1 MLLSN
6 PIEAFH
12 PLYTCYEKC
21 KLGSSSS
28 SSFDLLIRHYV
39 RSRKGLDGVLV
50 FRMMKEVSLVPQ
62 VRTLS
67 ALLHG
72 LVHCRHYGLVMGV
85 FEEMINVGVRP
96 DLYIYSGVILDRVSI
111 GHGGRADELVFEAVV
126 QIPDSPLFNQGVV
139 LRKLNTTHAQRRGR
153 RAIEVLKK
161 LVRRRLLYHSY
172 SMQVHGYISN
182 SLRDD
187 PYSFTLVHG
196 CHGSFSIRHWL
207 QQSDWLPTLE
217 ATLALDEES
226 LKDKET
232 RFHIRSK
239 LLTGQRQSCLKDF
252 THNSV
257 LSELEANTV
266 RSTPCCNVPPL
277 MRSTKSIALEFSDS
291 SSRVPTLDKRESE
304 SSCWFKDGPI
314 RFCCS
319 YQCANDVESYLDM
332 VSGCASGLLT
342 EMRKDGHYY
351 AVK

>member
-1 MLLSN
+1 MAGVGLFRCNLFISRKCSGEIVLSRDLVSRRLE
-6 PIEAFH
+6 PTHVEGILIGTLDE
-12 PLYTCYEKC
+12 P
-21 KLGSSSS
+21 KLGLRFFNFLGLHRGFDHSTA
-28 SSFDLLIRHYV
+28 SFCILIHALVKSNRGFSPALH
-39 RSRKGLDGVLV
+39 VLREV
-50 FRMMKEVSLVPQ
+50 MMKEVGLVPQ

-96 DLYIYSGVILDRVSI
+96 DLYIYSGVWNDFKILDRVSI
-111 GHGGRADELVFEAVV
+111 GHGGRADKLVFEAVV

-139 LRKLNTTHAQRRGR
+139 LQKLNTTHAQRRGR

-217 ATLALDEES
+217 AAPALDEES
-226 LKDKET
+226 WKVFKET
-232 RFHIRSK
+232 E
-239 LLTGQRQSCLKDF
+239 T
-252 THNSV
+252 
-257 LSELEANTV
+257 
-266 RSTPCCNVPPL
+266 
-277 MRSTKSIALEFSDS
+277 
-291 SSRVPTLDKRESE
+291 
-304 SSCWFKDGPI
+304 
-314 RFCCS
+314 
-319 YQCANDVESYLDM
+319 
-332 VSGCASGLLT
+332 
-342 EMRKDGHYY
+342 
-351 AVK
+351 

>member
-96 DLYIYSGVILDRVSI
+96 DLYIYSGVWNDFKILDRVSI

-226 LKDKET
+226 LKVEQT
-232 RFHIRSK
+232 VGSK
-239 LLTGQRQSCLKDF
+239 SWTLNMKGT
-252 THNSV
+252 NSV
-257 LSELEANTV
+257 MMISIAAEGGLARNKQKSCVQRTKDEFMNNTKRWTRGRV
-266 RSTPCCNVPPL
+266 KAAAGSRMDQYGSAVLINVPMTL
-277 MRSTKSIALEFSDS
+277 SLISTWF
-291 SSRVPTLDKRESE
+291 LDVLL
-304 SSCWFKDGPI
+304 D
-314 RFCCS
+314 
-319 YQCANDVESYLDM
+319 YLQ
-332 VSGCASGLLT
+332 
-342 EMRKDGHYY
+342 K
-351 AVK
+351 